1 MQVLY
6 SKELIANEIGIDSEI
21 FNELFSDYLKEASDL
36 NKSIQDAIESNDLQ
50 TCKSSALKLK
60 GMSDNMRLTTLSN
73 DLGNII
79 HANSTQDIQNNLNNI
94 VTAIAELSN

>member
-1 MQVLY
+1 
-6 SKELIANEIGIDSEI
+6 
-21 FNELFSDYLKEASDL
+21 
-36 NKSIQDAIESNDLQ
+36 
-50 TCKSSALKLK
+50 
-60 GMSDNMRLTTLSN
+60 MRLTTLSN